1 MHIHSLLS
9 ASRRIAL
16 LATLGL
22 AIARPASAD
31 PLADPSRLVSIG
43 GSVTEIIYALGA
55 GDLLVGRDTTSMYPP
70 QAMALPDIGYMRQLA
85 PEGVLSVDPSAII
98 AIEGSGPPETL
109 DVLKNADVTF
119 AEIPETYDRA
129 GIVGEITAIGDLLG
143 KQTEATALVEAV
155 TAKLDPILARNEARP
170 AASRKKAIFIL
181 SLSGGKVMASG
192 TGTAA
197 DGILTLAGLDNAVG
211 SYPGYKAL
219 TDEAIIAAAPD
230 VIIMMSGVAGN
241 HAVSDADALAQP
253 ALALTP
259 AGRNHAIFRVDP
271 IATMSFGPRLA
282 DGVEAL
288 STAIYGGA

>member
-1 MHIHSLLS
+1 M
-9 ASRRIAL
+9 
-16 LATLGL
+16 LGL
-22 AIARPASAD
+22 VIARSPVAAE
-31 PLADPSRLVSIG
+31 PLADPSRLVAIG

-55 GDLLVGRDTTSMYPP
+55 GDQLVGRDTTSMYPP

-109 DVLKNADVTF
+109 DVLRHADVTF

-143 KQTEATALVEAV
+143 RQAEAQALAGTV

-170 AASRKKAIFIL
+170 AASRKKALFIL

-197 DGILTLAGLDNAVG
+197 NGVLTMAGLDNAAG
-211 SYPGYKAL
+211 SFSGYKAL
-219 TDEAIIAAAPD
+219 TDEAIIEAAPD
-230 VIIMMSGVAGN
+230 VIIMMSGVEGN
-241 HAVSDADALAQP
+241 HAVSDEDALAQP

-259 AGRNHAIFRVDP
+259 AGENHAIFRVDP
-271 IATMSFGPRLA
+271 IATMSFGPRFA
-282 DGVEAL
+282 DGIEAL
-288 STAIYGGA
+288 SSAVYGGA